1 MDFSKRIRLIRKQMG
16 LSQFEFGELVNLS
29 QRTVAA
35 WELGDRTPSFATLA
49 DLAAKLNVSLDYL
62 LGRTDEKQNEK
73 KQPAADNSEL
83 LDDIIARL
91 RSLPAPALSRVS
103 IFLEGLQ
110 AGQEIAKEAQAN
122 PDPADTSAG

>member
-1 MDFSKRIRLIRKQMG
+1 MDFSMRIFQIRKQMG
-16 LSQFEFGELVNLS
+16 LSQEKFGELVNLS

-35 WELGDRTPSFATLA
+35 WEAGDRTPSFATLA
-49 DLAAKLNVSLDYL
+49 ELASRLNVSVDYL
-62 LGRTDEKQNEK
+62 LGSSDDKQK
-73 KQPAADNSEL
+73 KQPAAVNSEL
-83 LDDIIARL
+83 LDDIIKRL

-122 PDPADTSAG
+122 QDPADGSAG

>member
-1 MDFSKRIRLIRKQMG
+1 MDFSVRIAQIRKQMG
-16 LSQFEFGELVNLS
+16 LSQFQFGELFNIA

-35 WELGDRTPSFATLA
+35 WESGDRTPSLIVMSDIA
-49 DLAAKLNVSLDYL
+49 DRLDVSVDYL
-62 LGRTDEKQNEK
+62 LGRTEEKQK

-83 LDDIIARL
+83 LNDIINRL

-103 IFLEGLQ
+103 VFLEGLQ

-122 PDPADTSAG
+122 QDPAGGPAE

>member
-1 MDFSKRIRLIRKQMG
+1 MDFSMRIFQIRKQMG
-16 LSQFEFGELVNLS
+16 LSQEKFGELVNLS

-35 WELGDRTPSFATLA
+35 WEAGDRTPSFATLA
-49 DLAAKLNVSLDYL
+49 DIAGRLDVSVDYL
-62 LGRTDEKQNEK
+62 LGRDVEKEK

-83 LDDIIARL
+83 LDDIIKRL

-103 IFLEGLQ
+103 VFLEGLQ

-122 PDPADTSAG
+122 QDPAGERAE